1 MDISAFIG
9 PGISALC
16 AFGGAWL
23 AFSNRLTALETKIDM
38 LSTDVAKHNN
48 VIERTYK
55 LEARVDSLEGK

>member
-1 MDISAFIG
+1 MTAFIG

-38 LSTDVAKHNN
+38 LSADVAKHNSI
-48 VIERTYK
+48 VERTYK
-55 LEARVDSLEGK
+55 LEARVDALEKQ